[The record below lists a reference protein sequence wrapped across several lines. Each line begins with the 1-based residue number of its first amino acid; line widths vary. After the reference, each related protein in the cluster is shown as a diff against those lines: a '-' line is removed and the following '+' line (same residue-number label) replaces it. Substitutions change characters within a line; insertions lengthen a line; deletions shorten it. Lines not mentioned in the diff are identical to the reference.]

1 MTDVNRCEHRA
12 YGRYVGY
19 RRVGFPDT
27 IETRKIST
35 LMVGIA
41 RAMKTQKTIISL
53 SLSLSLSLSISLF

>member
-41 RAMKTQKTIISL
+41 RAMKTQKTIINVGD
-53 SLSLSLSLSISLF
+53 